1 MAIYVTSDIHGFSLP
16 KFKQLLKVIDFS
28 YSDWLYILGDV
39 IDGNNDGG
47 VSMLLWL
54 LEQPN
59 VQLIMG
65 NHEQMMLACSWA
77 FNKIT
82 DEEIAKISQKKLDNL
97 NIWMANGAGPTIKAL
112 KGLLHNSPEAIEDI
126 LDYLND
132 TPLFESVDV
141 NGRSFL
147 LCHGGLKNFDKNKK
161 LSEYTKKEIL

>member
-97 NIWMANGAGPTIKAL
+97 VVHL
-112 KGLLHNSPEAIEDI
+112 KLNS
-126 LDYLND
+126 
-132 TPLFESVDV
+132 
-141 NGRSFL
+141 
-147 LCHGGLKNFDKNKK
+147 
-161 LSEYTKKEIL
+161 